1 MSLNAYES
9 AVNSED
15 EFERERLLRE
25 HIKALKNHIDD
36 LHRKDYSN
44 FDWACAVL
52 IFVLMFIAVEPAYI
66 EALKLDPSLF
76 KLWL

>member
-44 FDWACAVL
+44 FDWHAQ
-52 IFVLMFIAVEPAYI
+52 P
-66 EALKLDPSLF
+66 
-76 KLWL
+76 